1 MLLVLVLAL
10 AALSLAAASHTVIVP
25 HGSASL
31 PSSSTTSSL
40 LSLSS
45 HAQRHDSMFLRVENS
60 GKEEMPHLRHLTE
73 LLQGGATFPLSSL
86 ASSELATSGGG
97 AGGEPIAA
105 LAAKERRMKSKLGER
120 ELARQKRGRKQGT
133 VVDAGVFDCD
143 SSFAKRE
150 DDALGEVREER
161 GEGKN
166 PLNIML
172 FCRD

>member
-1 MLLVLVLAL
+1 
-10 AALSLAAASHTVIVP
+10 
-25 HGSASL
+25 
-31 PSSSTTSSL
+31 
-40 LSLSS
+40 
-45 HAQRHDSMFLRVENS
+45 
-60 GKEEMPHLRHLTE
+60 
-73 LLQGGATFPLSSL
+73 
-86 ASSELATSGGG
+86 
-97 AGGEPIAA
+97 
-105 LAAKERRMKSKLGER
+105 MKSKLGER